1 MKDIPSAVRSLEPRV
16 GTARDAAERHRAAEI
31 ARDIEEL
38 GRALDG
44 RDCLARVART
54 ERASGSPP
62 QAGQSAG
69 GDGNLSTPEPEPL
82 PTFADMSSA
91 PKEVSPQVGKFVPI
105 PPSPQKGR
113 LVAEGGPPTSGR
125 KWKTSLAAAIIV
137 LSLVSGGALMQMDP
151 LTEIAQDA
159 YRSAVAEMKRQTAGE
174 IAGTEAAGRKAGEG
188 QPLAE
193 EEKRKA
199 ADEKVATVAAAR
211 REEARQ
217 AAEEKASAEAAH
229 EIAAAQ
235 ALAAAQEAAD
245 RQTAEDA
252 RLKAEETARKTGEGK
267 PKSNAEVRE
276 QAKRAEAD
284 LNLSEQD
291 RKKVQMF
298 LTTLGFNTNGTDGA
312 FGARTRAMITA
323 WQKTQGLP
331 ETSYLTK
338 AQFATLQQQ
347 ASAALANFEQS
358 QRRVKENQRGTR
370 P

>member
-1 MKDIPSAVRSLEPRV
+1 MKDRPWKVRSPAPWV
-16 GTARDAAERHRAAEI
+16 GTARDAAERHRVAEV
-31 ARDIEEL
+31 AHDIEEL
-38 GRALDG
+38 GRALDD
-44 RDCLARVART
+44 RDRLAIFARAK
-54 ERASGSPP
+54 RANGPPP
-62 QAGQSAG
+62 QAGQSAR
-69 GDGNLSTPEPEPL
+69 GDGNPSTPEAEPL

-91 PKEVSPQVGKFVPI
+91 PKEVSPQVGEFATI
-105 PPSPQKGR
+105 PPSPQQRKH
-113 LVAEGGPPTSGR
+113 VAEGGPPTSRR
-125 KWKTSLAAAIIV
+125 KWRTSLAAVIIV
-137 LSLVSGGALMQMDP
+137 LSLVSGGTLMLMDP
-151 LTEIAQDA
+151 LL
-159 YRSAVAEMKRQTAGE
+159 TAGE
-174 IAGTEAAGRKAGEG
+174 NARTEAAGRKAAEEKA
-188 QPLAE
+188 LAE
-193 EEKRKA
+193 EENRKA
-199 ADEKVATVAAAR
+199 ADEKLAAFAAAR

-217 AAEEKASAEAAH
+217 AAEEKARAEAAR
-229 EIAAAQ
+229 ELAAAQ

-298 LTTLGFNTNGTDGA
+298 LTALGFNTNGTDGA
-312 FGARTRAMITA
+312 FGPRTRAMITA

-347 ASAALANFEQS
+347 ASAA
-358 QRRVKENQRGTR
+358 RVKENPRGTD
-370 P
+370 PN